1 MNIFEMIIWLFPI
14 IFMIHDFEEIVF
26 LKLYQ
31 RKNEEY
37 INSLRGKTYIPFSFE
52 GTLEM
57 FSIGVAVEF
66 ISFSLISILSF
77 IFDYYVVWYLFFAG
91 FTFHLLGHIYLRI
104 KFKKY
109 VPATITSI
117 LFTPLCCYFIYKIT
131 IILDYGILKTL
142 ILLVLSPIVTLL
154 WVYGLHKTFKLFG
167 IWLNK
172 YETSMKKK

>member
-1 MNIFEMIIWLFPI
+1 MIIWLFPI

-37 INSLRGKTYIPFSFE
+37 INSLRGKTYVPFNFE
-52 GTLEM
+52 GTLEV

-77 IFDYYVVWYLFFAG
+77 VFDYYVVWYLFFAG
-91 FTFHLLGHIYLRI
+91 FTIHLLGHIFLRI

-109 VPATITSI
+109 VPATVTSI
-117 LFTPLCCYFIYKIT
+117 IFTPLCCYFVYKIT
-131 IILDYGILKTL
+131 ILLDYSLLKTL
-142 ILLVLSPIVTLL
+142 ILLILSPIVTLL
-154 WVYGLHKTFKLFG
+154 WVYVLHKTFKLFG
-167 IWLNK
+167 VWLNK
-172 YETSMKKK
+172 YETSMKKR